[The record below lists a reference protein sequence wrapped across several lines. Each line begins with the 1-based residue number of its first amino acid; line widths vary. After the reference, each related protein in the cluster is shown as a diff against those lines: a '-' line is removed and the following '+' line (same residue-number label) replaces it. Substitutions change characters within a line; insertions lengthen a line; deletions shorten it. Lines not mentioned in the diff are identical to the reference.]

1 MFQSFSSYCISSLQK
16 PRIDAGLP
24 DDIGAYCNAAVNK
37 NSTECQTYKTI
48 LETSAG
54 IIGHKSLVGLIFSL
68 VTFLYGAISDVV
80 GRKSMLQFYLFFRL
94 VTLWL
99 LQGLTV

>member
-1 MFQSFSSYCISSLQK
+1 MSYCINSLQK

-24 DDIGAYCNAAVNK
+24 DDIGAYCNVAVNK
-37 NSTECQTYKTI
+37 NSTDCNAYKTI

-68 VTFLYGAISDVV
+68 VTFLYGAVSDVV
-80 GRKSMLQFYLFFRL
+80 GRKSMLQFYLFFRS
-94 VTLWL
+94 V
-99 LQGLTV
+99 